1 MGTSSIRKAAIGG
14 GLVAP
19 PGADTDGGKH
29 VALSASTLKGRLGR
43 GRACVGPVALVKDAP
58 DNCWHNARHS
68 GAACMRGNQ
77 QMALLAKCRFANI
90 VAKLLA
96 VDRSIFPVPEQHS

>member
-1 MGTSSIRKAAIGG
+1 
-14 GLVAP
+14 
-19 PGADTDGGKH
+19 
-29 VALSASTLKGRLGR
+29 
-43 GRACVGPVALVKDAP
+43 
-58 DNCWHNARHS
+58 
-68 GAACMRGNQ
+68 MRGNQ